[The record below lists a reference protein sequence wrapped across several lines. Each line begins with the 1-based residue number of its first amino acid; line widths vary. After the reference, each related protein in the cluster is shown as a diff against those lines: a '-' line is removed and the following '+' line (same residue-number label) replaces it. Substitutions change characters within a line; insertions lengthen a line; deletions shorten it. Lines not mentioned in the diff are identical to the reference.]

1 MLNRQT
7 ISVLVSTLL
16 KYDGAC
22 SPRNPVPYSP
32 SDISFQNAY
41 FFRNIRHL
49 AMAVP
54 DTIALIFEPTL
65 RVAGETIRGEVHL
78 YFPGLIKDNLIE
90 VYVKLRGSVYT

>member
-1 MLNRQT
+1 
-7 ISVLVSTLL
+7 
-16 KYDGAC
+16 
-22 SPRNPVPYSP
+22 
-32 SDISFQNAY
+32 
-41 FFRNIRHL
+41 
-49 AMAVP
+49 MAVP